1 MKDPEQLRKELE
13 EQLELVKRRLQI
25 LDMIDERLYEMK
37 RLAKKVID
45 EDLSRW
51 EARKIN
57 KKVRKL
63 EKEVKLLDR
72 ESTELS

>member
-25 LDMIDERLYEMK
+25 LDMIDERLVEMK
-37 RLAKKVID
+37 RLARKVID

-57 KKVRKL
+57 KKVGKL